1 MDKTVEP
8 LSGSDCTIN
17 LFAPSQI
24 IREYV
29 DGIDLE
35 TLLKNPSLCPAL
47 KSPERRLQGLAKERA
62 QGCVNPAI

>member
-1 MDKTVEP
+1 MEL
-8 LSGSDCTIN
+8 LSGSDGTIN

-47 KSPERRLQGLAKERA
+47 KSPERRLQGCAELRA
-62 QGCVNPAI
+62 QGCVNPASLL